1 MNAIVTAGGIPQPGE
16 PLYEFTQGGPKAML
30 DIAGKPMV
38 QWVLDALNGSQFIER
53 VVIVSL
59 PEESNL
65 TCTKPV
71 AYVPNQGGM
80 LQNIRAGIEKV
91 LELDPQAKHVLAVS
105 SDIPAVTSEMVDWT
119 VRTTMETDHDIYYSV
134 IRKEVMD
141 KRYPGSKRSFT
152 HLKDM
157 EVCGGDMNVVRAKT
171 VTANEDLW
179 EKIIASRKNV
189 FKQAALLGYDNLF
202 LLLLRQITID
212 NAVKR
217 VTKRM
222 DITGRV
228 IICPYAELGMDVDKP
243 HQLEMVRADLAKR
256 SQAASV

>member
-16 PLYEFTQGGPKAML
+16 PLYEVTQGGPKALL
-30 DIAGKPMV
+30 DIASKPMV
-38 QWVLDALNGSQFIER
+38 QWVLDALSGSQNIER
-53 VVIVSL
+53 VVLVSL
-59 PEESNL
+59 PEDSGL
-65 TCTKPV
+65 TCTKLV

-80 LQNIRAGIEKV
+80 LQNVRAGIEKV
-91 LELDPQAKHVLAVS
+91 LEIDPQAKHVLAVS
-105 SDIPAVTSEMVDWT
+105 SDIPTITAEMVDWM
-119 VRTTMETDHDIYYSV
+119 VKTTMETDHDIYYSV

-141 KRYPGSKRSFT
+141 ERYPGSKRSFT
-152 HLKDM
+152 HLKNMD
-157 EVCGGDMNVVRAKT
+157 VCGGDMNVVRAKT
-171 VTANEDLW
+171 VAANEELW

-212 NAVKR
+212 KAVQR

-228 IICPYAELGMDVDKP
+228 IVCPYAEVGMDVDKP

>member
-38 QWVLDALNGSQFIER
+38 QWVLDALNGSQYIER

-59 PEESNL
+59 PEDSGL
-65 TCTKPV
+65 SCTKPV

-119 VRTTMETDHDIYYSV
+119 VKTTMETDHDIYYSV
-134 IRKEVMD
+134 IRKEVME

-157 EVCGGDMNVVRAKT
+157 EICGGDMNVVRAKT

>member
-1 MNAIVTAGGIPQPGE
+1 
-16 PLYEFTQGGPKAML
+16 
-30 DIAGKPMV
+30 
-38 QWVLDALNGSQFIER
+38 
-53 VVIVSL
+53 
-59 PEESNL
+59 
-65 TCTKPV
+65 
-71 AYVPNQGGM
+71 
-80 LQNIRAGIEKV
+80 
-91 LELDPQAKHVLAVS
+91 
-105 SDIPAVTSEMVDWT
+105 
-119 VRTTMETDHDIYYSV
+119 
-134 IRKEVMD
+134 
-141 KRYPGSKRSFT
+141 
-152 HLKDM
+152 M

-222 DITGRV
+222 DISGRV
-228 IICPYAELGMDVDKP
+228 IICPYAEVGMDVDKP

-256 SQAASV
+256 SQVASF

>member
-1 MNAIVTAGGIPQPGE
+1 
-16 PLYEFTQGGPKAML
+16 
-30 DIAGKPMV
+30 
-38 QWVLDALNGSQFIER
+38 
-53 VVIVSL
+53 
-59 PEESNL
+59 
-65 TCTKPV
+65 
-71 AYVPNQGGM
+71 M

-202 LLLLRQITID
+202 LLLLRQVTID

>member
-16 PLYEFTQGGPKAML
+16 PLYEVTQGGPKALL

-38 QWVLDALNGSQFIER
+38 QWVLDALSGSENIKQ
-53 VVIVSL
+53 VVLVSL
-59 PEESNL
+59 PEDSGL
-65 TCTKPV
+65 TCKKPV

-80 LQNIRAGIEKV
+80 LQNVRAGIEMV
-91 LELDPQAKHVLAVS
+91 LAIDPQAKHVLAVS
-105 SDIPAVTSEMVDWT
+105 SDIPAVTSEMVDWM
-119 VRTTMETDHDIYYSV
+119 VKTTMETDHDIYYSV
-134 IRKEVMD
+134 IPKVVME

-157 EVCGGDMNVVRAKT
+157 EICGGDMNVVRAKT
-171 VTANEDLW
+171 VTANEELW

-228 IICPYAELGMDVDKP
+228 IVCPYAEVGMDVDKP

-256 SQAASV
+256 SQVASV

>member
-16 PLYEFTQGGPKAML
+16 PLYEVTQGGPKAL
-30 DIAGKPMV
+30 LNVAGKPMV
-38 QWVLDALNGSQFIER
+38 QWVLDALSGAINIER
-53 VVIVSL
+53 VVLVSL
-59 PEESNL
+59 PEDSGL
-65 TCTKPV
+65 TCTKLV

-91 LELDPQAKHVLAVS
+91 LEVDPQAKHILAVS
-105 SDIPAVTSEMVDWT
+105 SDIPAVTAEMVDWM
-119 VRTTMETDHDIYYSV
+119 VKTTMETDHDIYYSV

-141 KRYPGSKRSFT
+141 ERYPGSKRSFT
-152 HLKDM
+152 HLKDFD
-157 EVCGGDMNVVRAKT
+157 VCGGDMNVLRAKT
-171 VTANEDLW
+171 VTANEELW

-189 FKQAALLGYDNLF
+189 FKQAALLGYGNLF
-202 LLLLRQITID
+202 LLLSRQITID

-228 IICPYAELGMDVDKP
+228 IICPYAEVGMDVDKP

-256 SQAASV
+256 FQAASV

>member
-16 PLYEFTQGGPKAML
+16 PLYEVTQGGPKALL

-38 QWVLDALNGSQFIER
+38 QWVLDALSGSQNIER

-59 PEESNL
+59 PEDSGL
-65 TCTKPV
+65 TCAKPV

-91 LELDPQAKHVLAVS
+91 LEMDPEAKHILAVS
-105 SDIPAVTSEMVDWT
+105 SDIPAISSEMVDWMIK
-119 VRTTMETDHDIYYSV
+119 TTMETDHDIYYGV
-134 IRKEVMD
+134 ISKEVMEA
-141 KRYPGSKRSFT
+141 RYPGSKRSFT

-171 VTANEDLW
+171 VATNEELW

-202 LLLLRQITID
+202 LLLLRQITVD
-212 NAVKR
+212 KAVQR

-228 IICPYAELGMDVDKP
+228 IVCPYAEVGMDVDKP
-243 HQLEMVRADLAKR
+243 HQLEIVRADLAKH
-256 SQAASV
+256 AKATGA